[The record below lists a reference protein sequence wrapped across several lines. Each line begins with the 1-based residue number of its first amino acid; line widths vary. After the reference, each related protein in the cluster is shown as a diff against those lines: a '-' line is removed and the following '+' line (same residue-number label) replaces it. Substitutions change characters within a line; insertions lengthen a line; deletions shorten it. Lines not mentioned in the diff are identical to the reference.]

1 MLHARNIDHRY
12 TTYEKALALGKDF
25 ERRVKVSPHVF
36 FICYLTHFTFFMKKV
51 PIIET
56 SLLICRANQ

>member
-25 ERRVKVSPHVF
+25 ERRAKVSPHVF
-36 FICYLTHFTFFMKKV
+36 FYLLFNPFHFFHEES
-51 PIIET
+51 PYH
-56 SLLICRANQ
+56 RN